1 MASWFLIGLLLAGLI
16 TSMVPEAWFSSYL
29 GGGLGAMLIM
39 LAVGIPLYICA
50 TASTPIA
57 AALILKGVS
66 PGAALVFLL
75 AGPATN
81 VTSLTVL
88 FKVLGKRAT
97 GIYLAAI
104 ALFTVLFGLL
114 LDQFYAGFGWVPH
127 ALVGKA
133 AELVPAWAE
142 WLGAAILLSLSVKP
156 VWQSLKAKWSRQG
169 GRDHHEP
176 AERPSKPTGVAT
188 EIPACKGPT

>member
-16 TSMVPEAWFSSYL
+16 TSLVPEAWFSSYL

-97 GIYLAAI
+97 GIYLAGI
-104 ALFTVLFGLL
+104 ALLTVLFGLL
-114 LDQFYAGFGWVPH
+114 LDGVYAGFGWVPH

-133 AELVPAWAE
+133 GELIPAWAE

-156 VWQSLKAKWSRQG
+156 VWSSLTAKWSRQE
-169 GRDHHEP
+169 GRQPHEP
-176 AERPSKPTGVAT
+176 AEGSNKPTVAAT
-188 EIPACKGPT
+188 EPPACASPT